1 MWRFL
6 LLLVG
11 LAAFS
16 FAQQTV
22 VITFAREGDSE
33 YGTYNVIANN
43 NSGFTSIQEKNLCY
57 TDESKVPYKITVAPV
72 IQSSCIASF
81 EGNTTL
87 IKTTFGEAPIGGV
100 TVRSSSS
107 TAMFKI
113 LGLAAGNYTLSVLA
127 ASGAST
133 YDATT
138 PDTFWI
144 TDRNS
149 DDTPILNSKA
159 EIISYN
165 LQGTELSAPI
175 TNEDNTKVT
184 AYTINTSGK
193 KNTASNWVLMN
204 FTFNLDTA
212 SDVTLRASGTTGNI
226 AAIKLSPAI
235 PEPSTSAFLLI
246 TLTALI
252 THRRRK

>member
-43 NSGFTSIQEKNLCY
+43 NSGFTIIQENNLCY

-72 IQSSCIASF
+72 IQSSYINSF
-81 EGNTTL
+81 DGNTEL
-87 IKTTFGEAPIGGV
+87 IKATFENAPIGGV
-100 TVRSSSS
+100 AVRSSTS
-107 TAMFKI
+107 TTMFKI
-113 LGLAAGNYTLSVLA
+113 FSLAAGNYTLSVLA
-127 ASGAST
+127 ASGASHT
-133 YDATT
+133 ASTS
-138 PDTFWI
+138 DTFWI
-144 TDRNS
+144 TDESS
-149 DDTPILNSKA
+149 DETPILNSKA

-165 LQGTELSAPI
+165 LQGAELSAPI
-175 TNEDNTKVT
+175 TNDDDTKVT

-204 FTFNLDTA
+204 FTFNLGTA
-212 SDVTLRASGTTGNI
+212 SDVALRASGTTGNI

>member
-1 MWRFL
+1 MWRIFL
-6 LLLVG
+6 LFIS

-16 FAQQTV
+16 YAQQTV
-22 VITFAREGDSE
+22 VITFTQEVYSE

-43 NSGFTSIQEKNLCY
+43 NKDFTSIQENDLRY

-100 TVRSSSS
+100 AVRSSSS

-113 LGLAAGNYTLSVLA
+113 MGLAAGNYTLSVLA

-144 TDRNS
+144 TDGSS

-165 LQGTELSAPI
+165 LQGAELSAPI
-175 TNEDNTKVT
+175 TNADNTKVT

-212 SDVTLRASGTTGNI
+212 SDVALRASGTTGNI